1 MKLNKKY
8 LTYVSTF
15 LVFVL
20 LFIFDTVF
28 NLEALP
34 VLIGTIIGVFLAFMA
49 FDSIFVKLIKLSEV
63 RAVWYSFV
71 IVLLFF
77 IFMFFRD
84 ISPNAVFILIL
95 QLFINIIF
103 LLIFLQFARKD
114 EKEKIRL
121 LNLPDD
127 SNLNLNEV
135 SIISNK
141 SERELKHLIAKG
153 ILSLMDSNDD
163 DILFNKGKVLNE
175 LKTLVKT

>member
-1 MKLNKKY
+1 
-8 LTYVSTF
+8 
-15 LVFVL
+15 
-20 LFIFDTVF
+20 
-28 NLEALP
+28 
-34 VLIGTIIGVFLAFMA
+34 
-49 FDSIFVKLIKLSEV
+49 
-63 RAVWYSFV
+63 
-71 IVLLFF
+71 
-77 IFMFFRD
+77 
-84 ISPNAVFILIL
+84 
-95 QLFINIIF
+95 
-103 LLIFLQFARKD
+103 LIFLQFARKD